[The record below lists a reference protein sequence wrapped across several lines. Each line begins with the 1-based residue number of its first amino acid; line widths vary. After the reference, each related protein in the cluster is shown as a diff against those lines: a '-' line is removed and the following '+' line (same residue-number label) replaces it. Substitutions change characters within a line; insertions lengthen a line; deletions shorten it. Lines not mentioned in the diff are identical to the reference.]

1 MMKSGLAKI
10 ISDFNI
16 ESRLTATQ
24 DLILVNIDESDIEK
38 INKMFNEFKID
49 VHESFSLVRKS
60 SMACPALPTCSLA
73 MAESERFLPSL
84 IDDLEEKLLSQ
95 DLPVE
100 VF

>member
-38 INKMFNEFKID
+38 INKMFNEFKTD
-49 VHESFSLVRKS
+49 YY
-60 SMACPALPTCSLA
+60 
-73 MAESERFLPSL
+73 
-84 IDDLEEKLLSQ
+84 
-95 DLPVE
+95 
-100 VF
+100 VFFNDI